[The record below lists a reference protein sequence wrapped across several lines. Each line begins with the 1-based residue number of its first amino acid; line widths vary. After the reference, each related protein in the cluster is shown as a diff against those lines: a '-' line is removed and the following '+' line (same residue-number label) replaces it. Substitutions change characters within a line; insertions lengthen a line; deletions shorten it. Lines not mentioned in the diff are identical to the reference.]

1 MTIQYFRSVIWGFL
15 ASCLVFGWAAWMQF
29 DAPTPTSQWIY
40 DLYAIKTKIAAQI
53 DSPKLVVTAGS
64 NAMMGISCD
73 QIQTTTEIPCING
86 AINVGLGL
94 DYILYQA
101 RSFVREGDTLLLP
114 LEYELYETDPRPSSV
129 AIDYVFAHD
138 SEYWQQA
145 NLVLKTR
152 FLFGLGLKRT
162 LIGVFNKLQYDPEA
176 DNTEK
181 RLKSINAAG
190 DWVRNR
196 PIDLTPEHRRRLLLF
211 APHKSS
217 QLGLTNYSQQ
227 RIGEFIQWCRDRQI
241 KVVIAWPNTVK
252 YAEYQQA
259 EYQEF
264 FASIQTFFQ
273 QLNVP
278 VIGEPEDY
286 MYDRSLFFD
295 STYHLN
301 DTGVAIRTQQ
311 LIDSLA
317 TCPTDLP
324 DSICLAQSSNLDHN
338 KL

>member
-1 MTIQYFRSVIWGFL
+1 MTIQYFRSIIWGFL
-15 ASCLVFGWAAWMQF
+15 LSCLVFGWAAWMQF

-40 DLYAIKTKIAAQI
+40 DLYALKTKIAAQI

-64 NAMMGISCD
+64 NAMIGISCS
-73 QIQTTTEIPCING
+73 QIQTATKIPCVNG

-129 AIDYVFAHD
+129 AIDYIFAHD
-138 SEYWQQA
+138 PAYWQQA
-145 NLVLKTR
+145 DIVLKTR
-152 FLFGLGLKRT
+152 LLLGLGLKRT
-162 LIGVFNKLQYDPEA
+162 LIGVVNKLQYDSEQER
-176 DNTEK
+176 TVK

-196 PIDLTPEHRRRLLLF
+196 SIDLTPEHQRRLRLF

-217 QLGLTNYSQQ
+217 SLGLTNYSQQ
-227 RIGEFIQWCRDRQI
+227 KITEFVQWCRQHRI
-241 KVVIAWPNTVK
+241 KVVIAWPNTVE
-252 YAEYQQA
+252 YPEYQQA
-259 EYQEF
+259 EYQDF
-264 FASIQTFFQ
+264 FASIKTFFQ
-273 QLNVP
+273 QLDAP
-278 VIGEPEDY
+278 IIGEPEEY

-301 DTGVAIRTQQ
+301 NTGVAIRTQQ
-311 LIDSLA
+311 LIDSLTAAQINVA
-317 TCPTDLP
+317 T
-324 DSICLAQSSNLDHN
+324 
-338 KL
+338 